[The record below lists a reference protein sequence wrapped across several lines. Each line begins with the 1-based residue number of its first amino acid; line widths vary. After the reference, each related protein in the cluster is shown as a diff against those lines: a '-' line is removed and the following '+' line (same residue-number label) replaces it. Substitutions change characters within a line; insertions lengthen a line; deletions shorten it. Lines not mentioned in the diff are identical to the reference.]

1 MSLNVQ
7 ALSDFNNQIAGELI
21 IKMVYAG
28 STMEYITIQEGVK
41 YQEPINL
48 FEVSLYMQNGTCVST
63 ASGSATF
70 TQRTIEVC
78 PRTSFD
84 ALCLKDLDKK
94 YLGIS
99 ALAPGSYNETF
110 ALATQYSELLVNQF
124 QKANDQFLW
133 RQVSGSAS
141 TFGGTCNVNGLNV
154 IISGSTSGVVV
165 PTFTSSS
172 AGSIVNTANIL
183 STMDQMIAA
192 SSADVADREDLTFFM
207 SVTLF
212 RNYLTGLRLAN
223 NFYFDP
229 SSVTNRGGLYEM
241 AYPFQPNIKVVGT
254 VGLQSSNRVVLGP
267 AKQIVVGTDL
277 LSDFTEFQLWYDI
290 NTDTLRHRIS
300 TKLGVNIAYPEFWV
314 SNDLA

>member
-1 MSLNVQ
+1 MSLNVS
-7 ALSDFNNQIAGELI
+7 ALADFNNQIAGELVL
-21 IKMVYAG
+21 KMVYRG
-28 STMEYITIQEGVK
+28 STIEYVTVQDGIK
-41 YQEPINL
+41 FQEPINL
-48 FEVSLYMQNGTCVST
+48 FEVSLFMNNSACVST
-63 ASGSATF
+63 PSGSATF

-99 ALAPGSYNETF
+99 SLDRGSYNETW
-110 ALATQYSELLVNQF
+110 ALANAYSELLVNQF

-133 RQVSGSAS
+133 GQVSGSYS
-141 TFGGTCNVNGLNV
+141 TYGGTCAVSGLV
-154 IISGSTSGVVV
+154 TIISSSTQGVV
-165 PTFTSSS
+165 PIPSSS
-172 AGSIVNTANIL
+172 LAAANIL
-183 STMDQMIAA
+183 ATMDLMIAT

-207 SVTLF
+207 SVTNF
-212 RNYLTGLRLAN
+212 RNYVAGLRAAN

-229 SSVTNRGGLYEM
+229 SSITNRGGLYEM
-241 AYPFQPNIKVVGT
+241 SYPFQPNIKVVGT
-254 VGLQSSNRVVLGP
+254 VGLQGSNRVVLGP

-277 LSDFTEFQLWYDI
+277 LSDFSEFQLWYDI

-314 SNDLA
+314 SNNLA

>member
-1 MSLNVQ
+1 MSLNVS
-7 ALSDFNNQIAGELI
+7 ALADFNNQIAGELVL
-21 IKMVYAG
+21 KMVYGG
-28 STMEYITIQEGVK
+28 STIEYVTVQDGIK
-41 YQEPINL
+41 FQEPINL
-48 FEVSLYMQNGTCVST
+48 FEVSLYMNNSACVST

-99 ALAPGSYNETF
+99 SLDRGSYNETW
-110 ALATQYSELLVNQF
+110 ALANAYSELLVNQF

-133 RQVSGSAS
+133 RQVSGSYS
-141 TFGGTCNVNGLNV
+141 TFGGTCATSGHNL
-154 IISGSTSGVVV
+154 IITGSTSGVVTI
-165 PTFTSSS
+165 PSSS
-172 AGSIVNTANIL
+172 LASANIL
-183 STMDQMIAA
+183 ATMDLMIAT

-207 SVTLF
+207 SVTVF
-212 RNYLTGLRLAN
+212 RNYVAGLRAAN

-229 SSVTNRGGLYEM
+229 SSITNRGGLYEM

-254 VGLQSSNRVVLGP
+254 VGLQGSNRVVLGP

-277 LSDFTEFQLWYDI
+277 LSDFSEFQLWYDI
-290 NTDTLRHRIS
+290 NTDTLRHRIA
-300 TKLGVNIAYPEFWV
+300 TKLGVNIAFPEFWV

>member
-1 MSLNVQ
+1 MSLNVS
-7 ALSDFNNQIAGELI
+7 ALADFNNQIAGELI

-28 STMEYITIQEGVK
+28 STVEYVTIQEGVK

-133 RQVSGSAS
+133 LQASGSSS
-141 TFGGTCNVNGLNV
+141 TYGGTCATNGLKV

-165 PTFTSSS
+165 PASVTGSAPTS
-172 AGSIVNTANIL
+172 ATIL
-183 STMDQMIAA
+183 TQMDTMIAN
-192 SSADVADREDLTFFM
+192 SPSDVADREDLTFFM
-207 SVTLF
+207 SVTNF
-212 RNYLTGLRLAN
+212 RNYVAGLRAAN
-223 NFYFDP
+223 NFWFDP
-229 SSVTNRGGLYEM
+229 MSITNRGGILEM
-241 AYPFQPNIKVVGT
+241 MYPFQSNIKVVGT
-254 VGLQSSNRVVLGP
+254 VGLQGTNRIVLGP

-314 SNDLA
+314 SNDQA

>member
-1 MSLNVQ
+1 MSLNVS
-7 ALSDFNNQIAGELI
+7 ALADFNNQIAGELVL
-21 IKMVYAG
+21 KMVYGG
-28 STMEYITIQEGVK
+28 STIEYVTVQEGVK
-41 YQEPINL
+41 FQEPINL
-48 FEVSLYMQNGTCVST
+48 FEVSLFMNNSACVSS

-99 ALAPGSYNETF
+99 SLDRGSYNETW
-110 ALATQYSELLVNQF
+110 ALANAYSELLVNQF

-133 RQVSGSAS
+133 RQQSGSAS
-141 TFGGTCNVNGLNV
+141 TFGGTCTTSGLNF
-154 IISGSTSGVVV
+154 IITGSTSGVI
-165 PTFTSSS
+165 PLSG
-172 AGSIVNTANIL
+172 AAALTATNAL
-183 STMDQMIAA
+183 TQMDAMIAT
-192 SSADVADREDLTFFM
+192 SSADVADRDDLTFFM
-207 SVTLF
+207 SVTGF
-212 RNYLTGLRLAN
+212 RNYVAALRGAN

-229 SSVTNRGGLYEM
+229 SSITNRGGLYEM

-254 VGLQSSNRVVLGP
+254 VGLQGSNRVVLGP

-277 LSDFTEFQLWYDI
+277 LSDFSEFQLWYDI

>member
-1 MSLNVQ
+1 MSLNVS

-28 STMEYITIQEGVK
+28 STVEYVTIQEGVK

-70 TQRTIEVC
+70 SQRTIEVC

-124 QKANDQFLW
+124 QKANDYFLW
-133 RQVSGSAS
+133 QQVSGSES
-141 TFGGTCNVNGLNV
+141 TYGGTCAVNGLNR
-154 IISGSTSGVVV
+154 IISSSTAGVVPV
-165 PTFTSSS
+165 LINAASSS
-172 AGSIVNTANIL
+172 AANIL
-183 STMDQMIAA
+183 TTMDTMIAT

-229 SSVTNRGGLYEM
+229 MSVTNRGGLYEM
-241 AYPFQPNIKVVGT
+241 QYPFQPNIKVVGT
-254 VGLQSSNRVVLGP
+254 VGLQGVNTIKLGP

-314 SNDLA
+314 SAQTA

>member
-1 MSLNVQ
+1 MSLNVT
-7 ALSDFNNQIAGELI
+7 ALADFNNQIAGELVL
-21 IKMVYAG
+21 KMVYGG
-28 STMEYITIQEGVK
+28 STIEYVTVQEGVK
-41 YQEPINL
+41 FQEPINL
-48 FEVSLYMQNGTCVST
+48 FEVSLFMNNSTCVST

-99 ALAPGSYNETF
+99 SLERGSYNETW
-110 ALATQYSELLVNQF
+110 ALANAYSELLVNQF

-141 TFGGTCNVNGLNV
+141 TFGGTCATSGLNA
-154 IISGSTSGVVV
+154 IITGSTSGVVV
-165 PTFTSSS
+165 PTFTVTGSTQLSS
-172 AGSIVNTANIL
+172 ANIL
-183 STMDQMIAA
+183 ATMDTMIAT

-207 SVTLF
+207 SVTNF
-212 RNYLTGLRLAN
+212 RNYVAGLRAAN

-229 SSVTNRGGLYEM
+229 SSITNRGGLYEM

-254 VGLQSSNRVVLGP
+254 VGLQGSNRVVLGP

-277 LSDFTEFQLWYDI
+277 LSDFSEFQLWYDI

>member
-1 MSLNVQ
+1 MSLNVT
-7 ALSDFNNQIAGELI
+7 ALADFNNQIAGELVL
-21 IKMVYAG
+21 KMVYGG
-28 STMEYITIQEGVK
+28 STIEYVTVQEGVK
-41 YQEPINL
+41 FQEPINL
-48 FEVSLYMQNGTCVST
+48 FEVSLFMNNSNCVST

-99 ALAPGSYNETF
+99 SLERGSYNETW
-110 ALATQYSELLVNQF
+110 ALANAYSELLVNQF

-141 TFGGTCNVNGLNV
+141 SFGGTCATSGLNL
-154 IISGSTSGVVV
+154 IITGSTSGVV
-165 PTFTSSS
+165 
-172 AGSIVNTANIL
+172 IL
-183 STMDQMIAA
+183 SGAAALTSTNALTQMDAMIAT
-192 SSADVADREDLTFFM
+192 SSADVADRDDLSFFM
-207 SVTLF
+207 SVTGF
-212 RNYLTGLRLAN
+212 RNYVAALRGAN

-229 SSVTNRGGLYEM
+229 SSITNRGGLYEM
-241 AYPFQPNIKVVGT
+241 AYPFQPNIKVIGT
-254 VGLQSSNRVVLGP
+254 VGLQGSNRVVLGP

-277 LSDFTEFQLWYDI
+277 LSDFSEFQLWYDI
-290 NTDTLRHRIS
+290 NTDTLRHRIA

>member
-1 MSLNVQ
+1 MASGLNVS
-7 ALSDFNNQIAGELI
+7 ALADFNNQIAGELI
-21 IKMVYAG
+21 LKMVYGG
-28 STMEYITIQEGVK
+28 STIEYVTVQEGVK

-48 FEVSLYMQNGTCVST
+48 FEVSLAINNGTCVST

-70 TQRTIEVC
+70 TQRNITVC

-84 ALCLKDLDKK
+84 AICLKDLDKK

-99 ALAPGSYNETF
+99 SLDRGSYNETW
-110 ALATQYSELLVNQF
+110 ALSNAYSELLVNQF

-133 RQVSGSAS
+133 LQESGSYS
-141 TFGGTCNVNGLNV
+141 TYGGTCETNGLIY

-165 PTFTSSS
+165 PNDATGSFT
-172 AGSIVNTANIL
+172 AANAL
-183 STMDQMIAA
+183 TKMDAMIAGL
-192 SSADVADREDLTFFM
+192 SSDVADRDDLTFFM
-207 SVTLF
+207 SVANF
-212 RNYLTGLRLAN
+212 RNYVSALRQAN

-229 SSVTNRGGLYEM
+229 SSITNRGGILEM
-241 AYPFQPNIKVVGT
+241 AYPFQPGIKVVGT
-254 VGLQSSNRVVLGP
+254 VGLTGSNRVVLGP

-277 LSDFTEFQLWYDI
+277 LSDFSEFQLWYDV

-300 TKLGVNIAYPEFWV
+300 TKLGVNIAFPEFWV

>member
-1 MSLNVQ
+1 MSLNVS
-7 ALSDFNNQIAGELI
+7 ALADFNNQIAGELI

-41 YQEPINL
+41 FQEPINL

-70 TQRTIEVC
+70 SQRTIEVC

-110 ALATQYSELLVNQF
+110 ALATQYSELIVNQF

-133 RQVSGSAS
+133 AQVSGSIS
-141 TFGGTCNVNGLNV
+141 TFGGTCATSGLNI
-154 IISGSTSGVVV
+154 IISSSTAGVVPV
-165 PTFTSSS
+165 LINAASSS
-172 AGSIVNTANIL
+172 AANIL
-183 STMDQMIAA
+183 TTMDTMIAT

-207 SVTLF
+207 SVTTF

-229 SSVTNRGGLYEM
+229 MSVTNRGGLYEM
-241 AYPFQPNIKVVGT
+241 QYPFQPNIKVVGT
-254 VGLQSSNRVVLGP
+254 VGLQGINTIKLGP
-267 AKQIVVGTDL
+267 AKQIVAGTDL

-290 NTDTLRHRIS
+290 NTDTLRHRVS

-314 SNDLA
+314 SAQV